1 VNGPRGGVDKRC
13 QLELKTD
20 HSGSV
25 VITAVAHDWRVALD
39 QALVRAVR
47 ALVRVW
53 RRHQAHGRSTQRA
66 VSFDY

>member
-1 VNGPRGGVDKRC
+1 
-13 QLELKTD
+13 
-20 HSGSV
+20 V

-53 RRHQAHGRSTQRA
+53 RRSQAHGRITQHA
-66 VSFDY
+66 VGFDH